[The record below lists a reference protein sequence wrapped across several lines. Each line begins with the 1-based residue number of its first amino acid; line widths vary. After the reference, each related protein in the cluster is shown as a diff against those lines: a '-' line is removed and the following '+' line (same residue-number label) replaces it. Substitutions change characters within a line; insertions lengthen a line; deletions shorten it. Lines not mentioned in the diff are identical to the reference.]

1 MSANG
6 NQVSDA
12 VKDTIYRSCLFLDD
26 EKWSDFLELC
36 DQSFNYVIKAYS
48 PEISYDMTYFSGSR
62 DEIESITDM
71 LPKHNTDHSSL
82 KRHAT
87 VYTVDVEEDG
97 DTATAVTSL
106 VVYQNMYDGVNSH
119 IDSGENH
126 LFLIGKYIDNFKMD
140 GLMLSLSSVK
150 SGLITGVWTRE
161 RTTSSDLG
169 RRFIFCWKN
178 TGLGG
183 HLFLRLLPGRI
194 RDCYELETSMRG
206 R

>member
-6 NQVSDA
+6 TQVADA

-36 DQSFNYVIKAYS
+36 DQSFNYAIKAYS

-97 DTATAVTSL
+97 DSVTAVTSL

-126 LFLIGKYIDNFKMD
+126 LFLIGKYIDKFKMD
-140 GLMLSLSSVK
+140 GANAKLVEREVRLD
-150 SGLITGVWTRE
+150 TR
-161 RTTSSDLG
+161 
-169 RRFIFCWKN
+169 
-178 TGLGG
+178 
-183 HLFLRLLPGRI
+183 RLDKGTHYI
-194 RDCYELETSMRG
+194 I
-206 R
+206 

>member
-6 NQVSDA
+6 TQVADA

-36 DQSFNYVIKAYS
+36 DQSFNYAIKAYS

-126 LFLIGKYIDNFKMD
+126 LFLIGKYIDKFKMD
-140 GLMLSLSSVK
+140 GDNAKLVEREVRLD
-150 SGLITGVWTRE
+150 TR
-161 RTTSSDLG
+161 
-169 RRFIFCWKN
+169 
-178 TGLGG
+178 
-183 HLFLRLLPGRI
+183 RLDKGTHYI
-194 RDCYELETSMRG
+194 I
-206 R
+206 

>member
-6 NQVSDA
+6 TQVTDA
-12 VKDTIYRSCLFLDD
+12 VKDSIYRSCLFLDD
-26 EKWSDFLELC
+26 EKWGDFLGLC
-36 DQSFNYVIKAYS
+36 DQSFNYAIKAYS

-62 DEIESITDM
+62 KEIESMMGM

-119 IDSGENH
+119 IDSGENN
-126 LFLIGKYIDNFKMD
+126 LFLIGKYIDKFKMD
-140 GLMLSLSSVK
+140 GATAKLVEREVRLD
-150 SGLITGVWTRE
+150 TR
-161 RTTSSDLG
+161 
-169 RRFIFCWKN
+169 
-178 TGLGG
+178 
-183 HLFLRLLPGRI
+183 RLDKGTHYI
-194 RDCYELETSMRG
+194 I
-206 R
+206 